1 MKRKKDNRAHR
12 VPDVCDPGRRQ
23 SAVPLAATLLALALI
38 FSGGCLAIGQ
48 GSVEG
53 AGPGTVQGAN
63 PGDLAVPDDWA
74 ARVHAAIVEEFPGE
88 ETRVF
93 FPAPPRPAKIRYR
106 YWMERRME
114 GLAGLAVVR
123 SLDGRALLGGGRQ
136 AWQAVYLLTPEGGIG
151 FLSARLEWIDVD
163 PPLYALEVV
172 DQTHTNTTR
181 LARPVGLTPEAE
193 KALGAFMAAPLGEL
207 SWPFEAFQP

>member
-1 MKRKKDNRAHR
+1 MRRKKDNRAPR
-12 VPDVCDPGRRQ
+12 VPGAGDPGRRL
-23 SAVPLAATLLALALI
+23 SAAPLATTLLALALLLA
-38 FSGGCLAIGQ
+38 GGCLAVGQ

-53 AGPGTVQGAN
+53 AGSGTVQGTY

-74 ARVHAAIVEEFPGE
+74 ARVHAAIVEEFPAE

-93 FPAPPRPAKIRYR
+93 FPARPRLANIRYR
-106 YWMERRME
+106 YWTERRME

-136 AWQAVYLLTPEGGIG
+136 AWQAVYLLTPEGGVG

-207 SWPFEAFQP
+207 SGPFEAFQP